1 MTEETQIPECCKK
14 YDEVTGLITEFED
27 ELSSLNEEK
36 IQAVDTITEY
46 LQIIKNADDLNIQIE
61 FFKTR
66 IIELDKELMSI
77 HSRMNDKQHELQTLY
92 ENQTK
97 ILKEVYYTGYVKILS
112 NWITGT
118 EQKWITKEEYTKYEK
133 SIFVQRLV

>member
-1 MTEETQIPECCKK
+1 
-14 YDEVTGLITEFED
+14 
-27 ELSSLNEEK
+27 
-36 IQAVDTITEY
+36 
-46 LQIIKNADDLNIQIE
+46 
-61 FFKTR
+61 
-66 IIELDKELMSI
+66 
-77 HSRMNDKQHELQTLY
+77 MNDKQHELQTLY